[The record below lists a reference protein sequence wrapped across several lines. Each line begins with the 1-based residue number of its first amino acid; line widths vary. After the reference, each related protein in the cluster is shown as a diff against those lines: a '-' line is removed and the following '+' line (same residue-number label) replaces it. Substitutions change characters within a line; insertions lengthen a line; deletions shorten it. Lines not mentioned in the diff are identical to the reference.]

1 MTDNVTLNRG
11 CNCECCLSLQIDF
24 FFTSS
29 VLILCF
35 LFIFYVF
42 RTKVPYGTYGQHP
55 HTGNILRL
63 KLEGALGLMATFF
76 VNLEKSFL
84 PPLTNAPFLILCISV
99 RLITAVLFKLW
110 DLCQISSAEDLAA
123 FLSVSLSRE
132 DTFMLSLWGGRC
144 CWNQLSVVQCQILK
158 MSDLFVHVMV

>member
-1 MTDNVTLNRG
+1 MTDNVALTEDVTVNAVITADRL
-11 CNCECCLSLQIDF
+11 

-42 RTKVPYGTYGQHP
+42 RTKVPYSTYGQHP

-63 KLEGALGLMATFF
+63 KLEGAVGLMATFF

-84 PPLTNAPFLILCISV
+84 PPLTNAPFLILCVSV
-99 RLITAVLFKLW
+99 RLITAVLFKL
-110 DLCQISSAEDLAA
+110 
-123 FLSVSLSRE
+123 
-132 DTFMLSLWGGRC
+132 
-144 CWNQLSVVQCQILK
+144 
-158 MSDLFVHVMV
+158 